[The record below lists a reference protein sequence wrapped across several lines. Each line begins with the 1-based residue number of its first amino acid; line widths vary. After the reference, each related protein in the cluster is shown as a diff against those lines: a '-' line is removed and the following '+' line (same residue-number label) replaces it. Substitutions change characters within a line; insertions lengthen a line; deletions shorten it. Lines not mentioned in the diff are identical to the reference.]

1 MIRKWLLSLL
11 LLLAAL
17 PSLAQVSI
25 EWHGLF
31 PNENRKGKALPYA
44 AIDSIDATKQVQQ
57 QLKRWQEK
65 GYLLAQCDSI
75 RYANKTK
82 RFDVYFTIGK
92 AFNWTKI
99 QISNKDRSWLQGV
112 NAALPIAE
120 NARIRPKAFSN
131 FKEQVLT
138 YAENHGYPFAQIGL
152 DSIYI
157 GDGTLSAH
165 LDFHTGPFI
174 VLDSIIQREAV
185 QVQYPFLYRYLG
197 LQPNKAYDESAIKAV
212 NTNLKN
218 LSFVKV
224 AQPAEVLFLDG
235 HSLLYV
241 SLLPKQ
247 ANRFNFIIGF
257 VPANNTGIGAR
268 STVQWTG
275 DGEFHL
281 ENINKSANE
290 FNTTFKLNPD
300 QTRFLHVDYTHPYPF
315 KLRFGLKGSLDIN
328 KFDTSSLNV
337 LTQAG
342 VMQWYKG
349 NNTIQWYYK
358 SFRTTLLNVDTVA
371 ILAAHKLPAQIDG
384 RTQSIG
390 AEMKWRTTD
399 NLIAPHKGWEA
410 RLNLSSGL
418 RKVFYNNQ
426 IIALDYRYDSL
437 NSFRAMYDTLNKN
450 QWMAALQCQ
459 AAAYIPFSQHVVL
472 KLGVRASK
480 RWGVQAFDN
489 EVERIGGFKTLRGF
503 NELTFPLT
511 GYSIQTAELRYIL
524 EGNSFVYLFMD
535 QAYTELYT
543 YTQHVTQ
550 HPLGFGAGLAFETKA
565 GIFQVSYAYGK
576 TDQTPVQWRSAKIHF
591 GYLVQF

>member
-1 MIRKWLLSLL
+1 MRRYYLFLCLL
-11 LLLAAL
+11 LLPCLQ
-17 PSLAQVSI
+17 SLGQVRI
-25 EWHGLF
+25 EWSGQYPIENKNAKGLAYT
-31 PNENRKGKALPYA
+31 AL
-44 AIDSIDATKQVQQ
+44 DSSDASKQVQQ
-57 QLKRWQEK
+57 QFRHWQEK
-65 GYLLAQCDSI
+65 GYFLAIADSI
-75 RYANKTK
+75 RFSRKEKVYT
-82 RFDVYFTIGK
+82 VYFRTGK
-92 AFNWTKI
+92 PFHWAS
-99 QISNKDRSWLQGV
+99 ISISAKDRNWLQG
-112 NAALPIAE
+112 AASSIPITS
-120 NARIRPKAFSN
+120 NARIRPKEFIA

-152 DSIYI
+152 DSLLVE
-157 GDGTLSAH
+157 DASLSGH
-165 LDFHTGPFI
+165 LDFHTGPYI
-174 VLDSIIQREAV
+174 VFDSIIQREAI

-197 LQPNKAYDESAIKAV
+197 LQANRAYDESAVREV
-212 NTNLKN
+212 NNNLKN

-224 AQPAEVLFLDG
+224 VQPAEVLFLDG

-241 SLLPKQ
+241 SLQAKQ
-247 ANRFNFIIGF
+247 ANRFNFIVGF
-257 VPANNTGIGAR
+257 VPVNNAIPGIR
-268 STVQWTG
+268 SNIQWTG
-275 DGEFHL
+275 EGEFHL

-300 QTRFLHVDYTHPYPF
+300 QTKFLHLDYTHPYPF
-315 KLRFGLKGSLDIN
+315 RLRFGLKGSLDVN
-328 KFDTSSLNV
+328 KYDTSSLNI

-342 VMQWYKG
+342 LVQWYKG

-358 SFRTTLLNVDTVA
+358 SFRTSLLNVDTVQ
-371 ILAAHKLPAQIDG
+371 ILASHKLPAQIDG
-384 RTQSIG
+384 RTQSVG
-390 AEMKWRTTD
+390 AEIKWRTTD

-418 RKVFYNNQ
+418 RKIYANNQ
-426 IIALDYRYDSL
+426 ILALDWHYDSTNNFKSLYDSL
-437 NSFRAMYDTLNKN
+437 NQN
-450 QWMAALQCQ
+450 QWMASLQCQ
-459 AAAYIPFSQHVVL
+459 VAAYVPFSEHVVL
-472 KLGVRASK
+472 KLAWRASK

-524 EGNSFVYLFMD
+524 EGNSFVYLFTD

-543 YTQHVTQ
+543 YTQHKTS

-576 TDQTPVQWRSAKIHF
+576 TDQTPIQWRSAKIHF